1 MGGKEGAPHSVIYMA
16 IYHLLIIKDLNN
28 IIHTVG
34 PFYTYLESLY
44 THLEQCYKVQ

>member
-1 MGGKEGAPHSVIYMA
+1 MGLREGAPHSVIYMA

-34 PFYTYLESLY
+34 PFCTYLESLVCLKH
-44 THLEQCYKVQ
+44 TFRTML